1 LEKLIKCI
9 KNDQFIRDQAHPM
22 FFQQLI
28 LALSL
33 GVTSC
38 LALGQTTEAAKPPSV
53 VVVLAGGGAKGFAH
67 LAVLRKLEQD
77 RIPIAR
83 IVGTSMGAVI
93 GGLYASGLSTDEI
106 ERVVGGL
113 DPSKVALDQL
123 NRLELPSRT
132 RAYQQKYPV
141 DLEFGIKNGG
151 PSFARGVSDGQRF
164 LALLQNL
171 TAHVPPQVNFN
182 DLKIPFRAVA
192 TRYRDGEMKVFDQGA
207 LHLAIRASMAAPA
220 VFAPVEVD
228 GETYVDGGLVANLPI
243 EVALHEGADV
253 IVASFLAGGTEEGK
267 TESANHALAVAN
279 RMVDIL
285 IRQNEKRNLALLR
298 PQDILVKPQ
307 LADIGFAD
315 FNRAAEIAQ
324 RGQAAVASV
333 EDRWSVLRAVKTQAQ
348 DAPALKRLSFD
359 QREKHIVAIEAQ
371 GQEDVSASYIQSVM
385 APLVNQEFTS
395 AETERYIDEL
405 YTSGFFD
412 LVSYSLQ
419 QQQGHQYKLIVHVR
433 EKPYSPHFLKT
444 TLGFSS
450 EVGGMTQ
457 FTTGFG
463 YRRPWLTPSG
473 LEFSLDARL
482 GTQSELAARL
492 LQPLSGR
499 WSVETGVSW
508 DRNNLPLYRSSYFP
522 EDHSNIKLAYYSQTT
537 QSWDA
542 KLVYD
547 LDRKVNVKV
556 GLTSS
561 SIRRSLDTTSEL
573 ETTTGSNTETLRYKG
588 LKTQVQVDQLDSLSF
603 PTRGYFLNASLE
615 QGISGAVYS
624 GARLNAKWAHAL
636 GPHIFNVGL
645 NLAQDRVKLDCD
657 TCRAPSQLYLG
668 GFQAMGAYRMGQLV
682 GDQLAHLQGTYMYRM
697 TDGGLFNQRTYIGTV
712 LETGDAWNSGTAMS
726 RRYSGTLFVAVDSKI
741 GDIYLGTP
749 AFACRCP
756 NHGASCGGRDLHGG
770 FVCHGPGLG
779 TNFT

>member
-1 LEKLIKCI
+1 MVIQKLISVL
-9 KNDQFIRDQAHPM
+9 F
-22 FFQQLI
+22 
-28 LALSL
+28 L
-33 GVTSC
+33 GLTSC
-38 LALGQTTEAAKPPSV
+38 LVWGQTPVPAAAKPPSV

-132 RAYQQKYPV
+132 REYQQKYPV

-171 TAHVPPQVNFN
+171 TAHVPPHVNFN

-220 VFAPVEVD
+220 VFAPVEID
-228 GETYVDGGLVANLPI
+228 DETYVDGGLVANLPI
-243 EVALHEGADV
+243 EVALQEGADV
-253 IVASFLAGGTEEGK
+253 IVASFLAGGTEDGK
-267 TESANHALAVAN
+267 TQQANHALAVAN

-285 IRQNEKRNLALLR
+285 IRQNEKRNLTLLR
-298 PQDILVKPQ
+298 QQDILVKPQ
-307 LADIGFAD
+307 LTDIGFAD

-324 RGQAAVASV
+324 RGEVAVASV
-333 EDRWSVLRAVKTQAQ
+333 QDRWAVLKVAAVQAP
-348 DAPALKRLSFD
+348 DTPEHKRLSFD
-359 QREKHIVAIEAQ
+359 RREKHIVAIEAQ
-371 GQEDVSASYIQSVM
+371 GQKDVSASYIQSVFS
-385 APLVNQEFTS
+385 PLLNHEFTPS
-395 AETERYIDEL
+395 ETERYIDAL

-419 QQQGHQYKLIVHVR
+419 QQQGHQYKLLVHVR

-473 LEFSLDARL
+473 LEFALDARL
-482 GTQSELAARL
+482 GTQSELAVRL
-492 LQPLSGR
+492 YQPLTGR
-499 WSVETGVSW
+499 WSAETGLSW
-508 DRNNLPLYRSSYFP
+508 DRNNLPLYRSSYFDD
-522 EDHSNIKLAYYSQTT
+522 DHSNIKLAYYNQTT

-542 KLVYD
+542 RLVYD
-547 LDRKVNVKV
+547 FERKANFKF

-561 SIRRSLDTTSEL
+561 SIRRALDTASEL
-573 ETTTGSNTETLRYKG
+573 AATSSSTETLRYNG
-588 LKTQVQVDQLDSLSF
+588 LKAQLQIDQLDSLTF
-603 PTRGYFLNASLE
+603 PTRGYFLNTSVE

-624 GARLNAKWAHAL
+624 GARLNAKWASSV

-645 NLAQDRVKLDCD
+645 NLAQVRVNLDCD
-657 TCRAPSQLYLG
+657 TCRVPSQLYLG

-682 GDQLAHLQGTYMYRM
+682 GDQLAHVQGTYMYRM
-697 TDGGLFNQRTYIGTV
+697 TDGGLFNQRTYVGTV
-712 LETGDAWNSGTAMS
+712 FEAGDAWFSASSMQ

-741 GDIYLGTP
+741 GDIYLGT
-749 AFACRCP
+749 ARGTG
-756 NHGASCGGRDLHGG
+756 GAYNVFVQLGRR
-770 FVCHGPGLG
+770 F
-779 TNFT
+779 NY

>member
-1 LEKLIKCI
+1 MTFKKLLFTWVLLGCW
-9 KNDQFIRDQAHPM
+9 PGWG
-22 FFQQLI
+22 
-28 LALSL
+28 LASSL
-33 GVTSC
+33 AMTKSP
-38 LALGQTTEAAKPPSV
+38 QV

-67 LAVLRKLEQD
+67 LAVLRQLEKD

-106 ERVVGGL
+106 ERVIGGL

-141 DLEFGIKNGG
+141 ELEFGIKNDSL
-151 PSFARGVSDGQRF
+151 SFARGVSDGQRF
-164 LALLQNL
+164 LALLQAM

-192 TRYRDGEMKVFDQGA
+192 TRYRDGEMKVFDRGA

-228 GETYVDGGLVANLPI
+228 GETYVDGGLVANVPI
-243 EVALHEGADV
+243 EVALQEEADV
-253 IVASFLAGGTEEGK
+253 IVVSFLAAGAQDGK
-267 TESANHALAVAN
+267 AEPVNHALAVAN
-279 RMVDIL
+279 RMIDIL
-285 IRQNEKRNLALLR
+285 IRQNERRNLALLR
-298 PQDILVKPQ
+298 AQDILVQPQ
-307 LADIGFAD
+307 LADIGFAE
-315 FNRAAEIAQ
+315 FNRAPEIVQ
-324 RGQAAVASV
+324 RGQAALDSVA
-333 EDRWSVLRAVKTQAQ
+333 ERWA
-348 DAPALKRLSFD
+348 ALKLAVAPTESVPASTRLSFD
-359 QREKHIVAIEAQ
+359 QREKRIVAIEAQ
-371 GQEDVSASYIQSVM
+371 GQKDVSAAYIQSVLS
-385 APLVNQEFTS
+385 PLLDREFNA
-395 AETERYIDEL
+395 AETARYIDAL

-419 QQQGHQYKLIVHVR
+419 QQQGHRYTLTVHVR

-457 FTTGFG
+457 FTAGFG

-492 LQPLSGR
+492 YQPLTGR
-499 WSVETGVSW
+499 WSVETGISW
-508 DRNNLPLYRSSYFP
+508 DRNQLPLYKSSYDP
-522 EDHSNIKLAYYSQTT
+522 DDLSNIKLAYYNQTT

-547 LDRKVNVKV
+547 FERRVNLKL

-561 SIRRSLDTTSEL
+561 SIRRTLDTSAEQVLAGGASTQ
-573 ETTTGSNTETLRYKG
+573 TLQYNGVKA
-588 LKTQVQVDQLDSLSF
+588 QVQVDQLDSLSF
-603 PTRGYFLNASLE
+603 PTRGYFFNTSFE
-615 QGISGAVYS
+615 QGISGAVYF
-624 GARLNAKWAHAL
+624 GARLSAKWAHSVGA
-636 GPHIFNVGL
+636 HIFNLGL
-645 NLAQDRVKLDCD
+645 NLAQDRVNLNCD
-657 TCRAPSQLYLG
+657 NCRAPSQLYLG
-668 GFQAMGAYRMGQLV
+668 GFQSMGAYRMGQLV

-697 TDGGLFNQRTYIGTV
+697 TDGGLLNQRTYIGTV
-712 LETGDAWNSGTAMS
+712 LETGDAWFSGSAMKP
-726 RRYSGTLFVAVDSKI
+726 RYSGTLFVAVDSKI
-741 GDIYLGTP
+741 GDIYLGT
-749 AFACRCP
+749 AKGTAGVYNIFVQL
-756 NHGASCGGRDLHGG
+756 GRR
-770 FVCHGPGLG
+770 F
-779 TNFT
+779 NE